1 MSISRRDFLNG
12 AALTIAAGMTPVQ
25 LLQAALQERYYP
37 PALSGLRGSHAGAFD
52 VAHQLGW
59 EKRVFNVE
67 GLKVEEDY
75 DLVVV
80 GAGISGLAAAWF
92 YRQKH
97 PAARI
102 LLLDNHDDFG
112 GHAKRNEFSAGGRM
126 FLAYGG
132 SESLDSP
139 KHNFSAPMYQLLEQ
153 LGVKLQRF
161 DKAFLAHLYDDLE
174 LSSGVFF
181 DRQTFGADRLLAG
194 QPDADEEDPN
204 WADFIAGFPLSA
216 AERTQLQQL
225 YEDEQDYLPE
235 HDVSAKEQF
244 LTSISYRDYLRLHV
258 RLSPTAIAY
267 FQQRSSDEYGYR
279 IDFMP
284 ASFARYAGYPG
295 FAGLGLADEE
305 EAGEEPYIYH
315 FPDGNASLARL
326 LVRGLIPLVAP
337 GNSMDD
343 VVLAPFDYR
352 QLDVAGAPVRL
363 RLNSTAVSVQNRDGG
378 VDVGYSTAGQLHR
391 VRAKH
396 CVLACYNMMIPY
408 LLRDLPA
415 PQAHALSQNVKLP
428 MVYANVLIANWQ
440 SWVKLGVQEIYSPA
454 MPFAQVKLDYPVDL
468 GGYRAPHDPAQPICL
483 HMVHVPHV
491 EGAGPDLRS
500 QARAARG
507 LIYAS
512 SFGQYEA
519 AIRDQL
525 QRMLGAGGFEQQR
538 DILAITV
545 NRWPHGYSYYSNP
558 LFDGEDGGEAVMQL
572 ARQPLGR
579 VSIANSDAGWDP
591 YLHGA
596 VDQAWR
602 AVAELA

>member
-12 AALTIAAGMTPVQ
+12 AAITIAAGMTPVQ
-25 LLQAALQERYYP
+25 LLQAAMQEPYYP

-59 EKRVFNVE
+59 EKKVFNVD

-92 YRQKH
+92 YREKH

-126 FLAYGG
+126 ILGYGG
-132 SESLDSP
+132 SESLDAP
-139 KHNFSAPMYQLLEQ
+139 KRHFSAQVYRLLDQ

-161 DKAFLAHLYDDLE
+161 DKAFLADLYDDLG
-174 LSSGVFF
+174 LTSGVFF
-181 DRQTFGADRLLAG
+181 DQQTFGRDLLLAE
-194 QPDADEEDPN
+194 QPDPDKEQPD
-204 WADFIAGFPLSA
+204 WAGFIARFPLSE
-216 AERTQLQQL
+216 AERAALL
-225 YEDEQDYLPE
+225 ALHEDEQDYLP
-235 HDVSAKEQF
+235 DMAVDAKQQY
-244 LTSISYRDYLRLHV
+244 LGTLSYRDFLLKHV
-258 RLSPTAIAY
+258 RLSATATAY

-279 IDFMP
+279 IEFMA
-284 ASFARYAGYPG
+284 ASDAYLAGYPG
-295 FAGLGLADEE
+295 FAGLGLPEEE

-315 FPDGNASLARL
+315 FPDGNASVARL
-326 LVRGLIPLVAP
+326 LVRGLIPLVAA
-337 GNSMDD
+337 GSGMEDI
-343 VVLAPFDYR
+343 VLAQFDYGK
-352 QLDVAGAPVRL
+352 LDLAGAPVRL

-391 VRAKH
+391 VRGKH

-415 PQAHALSQNVKLP
+415 AQAKALSQNVKLP
-428 MVYANVLIANWQ
+428 MVYANVLIRNWQ
-440 SWVKLGVQEIYSPA
+440 SLVKLGVQDIYSPA

-468 GGYRAPHDPAQPICL
+468 GGYQAPRDPAKPICL
-483 HMVHVPHV
+483 HLVQVPHADGV
-491 EGAGPDLRS
+491 GPDLRS

-507 LIYAS
+507 LVYGT

-545 NRWPHGYSYYSNP
+545 NRWPHGYSYYRNP
-558 LFDGEDGGEAVMQL
+558 LFDGADGGAAIMQL
-572 ARQPLGR
+572 ARKPLGR
-579 VSIANSDAGWDP
+579 VSIANSDSGWDP

-602 AVAELA
+602 AVTELG

>member
-1 MSISRRDFLNG
+1 MSITRRDFLNG
-12 AALTIAAGMTPVQ
+12 AAISIAAGMTPVQ
-25 LLQAALQERYYP
+25 LLQAATQESYYP

-59 EKRVFNVE
+59 EKKVFNVE

-92 YRQKH
+92 YREKH
-97 PAARI
+97 PQARI

-126 FLAYGG
+126 ILGYGG

-139 KHNFSAPMYQLLEQ
+139 KRHFSAQVYRLLDQ
-153 LGVKLQRF
+153 LGVKLRRF
-161 DKAFLAHLYDDLE
+161 DKAFLADLYDDLG

-181 DRQTFGADRLLAG
+181 DRQTFGTDRLVSG
-194 QPDADEEDPN
+194 QPDYEDEQPD
-204 WADFIAGFPLSA
+204 WSGFIARFPLND
-216 AERTQLQQL
+216 AERAALLTL
-225 YEDEQDYLPE
+225 YEDERDYLPE
-235 HDVSAKEQF
+235 MAADGKQQY
-244 LTSISYRDYLRLHV
+244 LGTLSYRDFLLKHV
-258 RLSPTAIAY
+258 RLSARATAY
-267 FQQRSSDEYGYR
+267 FQQRSSDEYGYT
-279 IDFMP
+279 IEFMA
-284 ASFARYAGYPG
+284 ASDAYLAGYPG
-295 FAGLGLADEE
+295 FAGMGLSGADEM
-305 EAGEEPYIYH
+305 ADEPYIYH
-315 FPDGNASLARL
+315 FPDGNASVARL
-326 LVRGLIPLVAP
+326 LVRGLIPLVAA
-337 GNSMDD
+337 GSGMDD
-343 VVLAPFDYR
+343 IVLAQFDYGK
-352 QLDVAGAPVRL
+352 LDLAGAPVRL
-363 RLNSTAVSVQNRDGG
+363 RLNSTAVSVQNRAGG

-391 VRAKH
+391 VRGKH

-408 LLRDLPA
+408 LLRDLPVA
-415 PQAHALSQNVKLP
+415 QAQALSQNVKLP
-428 MVYANVLIANWQ
+428 LVYANVLIRNWQ
-440 SWVKLGVQEIYSPA
+440 SLVKLGVQDIYSPA

-468 GGYRAPHDPAQPICL
+468 GGYLAPRDPAKPVCL
-483 HMVHVPHV
+483 HMVQVPHV
-491 EGAGPDLRS
+491 DGVGPDLRS

-507 LIYAS
+507 VIYAT

-525 QRMLGAGGFEQQR
+525 QRMLGAGGFEQRR

-558 LFDGEDGGEAVMQL
+558 LFDGEDGGAAVMQL
-572 ARQPLGR
+572 ARKPLGQ
-579 VSIANSDAGWDP
+579 VTIANSDSGWDP

-602 AVAELA
+602 AVTELG